1 MNRRK
6 EKYISK
12 NKAEAL
18 NSYFHSK
25 KIQRMKKTYQ
35 EEKRR
40 KKRRVE
46 EKRKNGNKGSRKVGI
61 FKISLLRITSFPK
74 EQSSTTK
81 PKTYKRI

>member
-40 KKRRVE
+40 KKRRKEGGGKKE
-46 EKRKNGNKGSRKVGI
+46 EWKQGIEKGRN
-61 FKISLLRITSFPK
+61 L
-74 EQSSTTK
+74 
-81 PKTYKRI
+81 